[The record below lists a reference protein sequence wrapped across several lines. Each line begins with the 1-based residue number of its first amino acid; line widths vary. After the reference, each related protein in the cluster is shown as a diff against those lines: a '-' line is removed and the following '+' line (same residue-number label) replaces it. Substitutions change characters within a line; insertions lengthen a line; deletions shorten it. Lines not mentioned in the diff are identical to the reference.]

1 MGMATQNQSTP
12 TAAVAA
18 KSIRPAS
25 PEGKTASRV
34 NALKTSL
41 AARLCAIPGNDSE
54 ELQALG
60 WMHDSLEPASA
71 HQRFLIDSHR
81 RRLAIP
87 PSRISRRRL
96 NQPPGPKDSL
106 RGFE

>member
-60 WMHDSLEPASA
+60 WMPRLVRAGQRPPTLSDRLSSTPIGDSAVSGLEAPPEPTARA
-71 HQRFLIDSHR
+71 QGL
-81 RRLAIP
+81 
-87 PSRISRRRL
+87 PSRL
-96 NQPPGPKDSL
+96 
-106 RGFE
+106 E